1 MVEDERPNPHV
12 DGARAKPYH
21 SASFDRW
28 GLVRDRL
35 PFVAVSLQMAAVL
48 VCALGAWIFSGAP
61 EALFVVYGGASAV
74 IPNGL
79 FALRLALHRG
89 RPPETYPVVFFVG
102 EALKVLSSVALLGLA
117 VQGQDDVQ
125 WLALLVGW
133 IVALKAPLLLLPW
146 WHWQSRRSSARSEM
160 LVSKSKTFS

>member
-1 MVEDERPNPHV
+1 VSGQPIRV
-12 DGARAKPYH
+12 DVVRSKPYH
-21 SASFDRW
+21 SPTFDRW
-28 GLVRDRL
+28 GPVRDRL
-35 PFVAVSLQMAAVL
+35 PFVAVGFQATAVL

-61 EALFVVYGGASAV
+61 EALFVLYGGASAV

-89 RPPETYPVVFFVG
+89 RAPETYPVVFFVG
-102 EALKVLSSVALLGLA
+102 EALKVLASVALLGLV

-125 WLALLVGW
+125 WLALLIGW

-146 WHWQSRRSSARSEM
+146 WHWQSRRSAGRPEM

>member
-1 MVEDERPNPHV
+1 
-12 DGARAKPYH
+12 
-21 SASFDRW
+21 
-28 GLVRDRL
+28 VRDRL
-35 PFVAVSLQMAAVL
+35 PFVAVGFQMAAVL
-48 VCALGAWIFSGAP
+48 VCALGAWIVSGAP

-102 EALKVLSSVALLGLA
+102 EALKVVMSIALLALVVQGRDDVRWLA
-117 VQGQDDVQ
+117 V
-125 WLALLVGW
+125 LVGW

-146 WHWQSRRSSARSEM
+146 WHWQSKGGSGRSERP
-160 LVSKSKTFS
+160 VSKSKTFS

>member
-1 MVEDERPNPHV
+1 MSGQTRHV

-28 GLVRDRL
+28 GPVRDRL
-35 PFVAVSLQMAAVL
+35 PFVAVGFQVSSVL
-48 VCALGAWIFSGAP
+48 VCALGAWIISGTP

-102 EALKVLSSVALLGLA
+102 EALKVLLSVALLGL
-117 VQGQDDVQ
+117 VVRGQENVQ

-133 IVALKAPLLLLPW
+133 IVALKAPLLLWPW
-146 WHWQSRRSSARSEM
+146 WHWQSRRSTGGPEM

>member
-1 MVEDERPNPHV
+1 
-12 DGARAKPYH
+12 
-21 SASFDRW
+21 
-28 GLVRDRL
+28 VRDRL
-35 PFVAVSLQMAAVL
+35 PFVAVGFQATAVL
-48 VCALGAWIFSGAP
+48 VCALGAWIFTGAS
-61 EALFVVYGGASAV
+61 EAIFVLYGGCSAV

-102 EALKVLSSVALLGLA
+102 EALKVLSSVALLGL
-117 VQGQDDVQ
+117 VVKGQDDVR

-146 WHWQSRRSSARSEM
+146 WHWDSRRSAGRSDIAG
-160 LVSKSKTFS
+160 F

>member
-1 MVEDERPNPHV
+1 M
-12 DGARAKPYH
+12 
-21 SASFDRW
+21 
-28 GLVRDRL
+28 RDRL
-35 PFVAVSLQMAAVL
+35 PFVAVGFQVTAVL
-48 VCALGAWIFSGAP
+48 VCALGAWIFSEAP
-61 EALFVVYGGASAV
+61 DSRFVLYGGASAV

-102 EALKVLSSVALLGLA
+102 EALKVVSSVALLGLA
-117 VQGQDDVQ
+117 VQGQDDVR

-146 WHWQSRRSSARSEM
+146 WHWQSRPDASRD
-160 LVSKSKTFS
+160 VGF

>member
-1 MVEDERPNPHV
+1 M
-12 DGARAKPYH
+12 
-21 SASFDRW
+21 
-28 GLVRDRL
+28 RDRL
-35 PFVAVSLQMAAVL
+35 PFVAVGFQATSVL
-48 VCALGAWIFSGAP
+48 ICALGAWLATGASEAIFV
-61 EALFVVYGGASAV
+61 LYGGASAV

-79 FALRLALHRG
+79 FALRLSLHRG

-102 EALKVLSSVALLGLA
+102 EALKVLLSAALLGMV
-117 VQGQDDVQ
+117 VQSQDDVR

-146 WHWQSRRSSARSEM
+146 WHWRSGRGAGRPEI

>member
-1 MVEDERPNPHV
+1 M
-12 DGARAKPYH
+12 
-21 SASFDRW
+21 
-28 GLVRDRL
+28 
-35 PFVAVSLQMAAVL
+35 
-48 VCALGAWIFSGAP
+48 VCALGAWTLSGAS
-61 EALFVVYGGASAV
+61 EALFVLYGGASAV

-89 RPPETYPVVFFVG
+89 RSPETYPVVFFVG
-102 EALKVLSSVALLGLA
+102 EALKVLLSVALLGLV
-117 VQGQDDVQ
+117 VQGQDDVR

-146 WHWQSRRSSARSEM
+146 WHWQSRQSASGPKM